1 MPSIAAIALL
11 LAAAVQ
17 TAPATPV
24 PVKSDASAPE
34 RSADAGSKMVCKRFA
49 ETGSLVRSYKTC
61 KTKAEWQRE
70 RDNIRSGS
78 VANSCRM
85 SGVTG
90 GC

>member
-1 MPSIAAIALL
+1 MHSIAAFALL
-11 LAAAVQ
+11 LAATVQ
-17 TAPATPV
+17 TEQPKPV
-24 PVKSDASAPE
+24 RDAPE
-34 RSADAGSKMVCKRFA
+34 RSADANSKMICKRFN

-61 KTKAEWQRE
+61 KTKGEWQRE

-90 GC
+90 SC